1 MNTEGIQVNDV
12 FKTWKKRVVLVAMSV
27 ILISGFAVPVHEV
40 RAMEDTVPHSILNAT
55 QEGNIPDPEGP
66 ELEIYAENFDDPDNF
81 GSTGG
86 IALRSPWSQEG
97 AGGSKAKT
105 SSSTTAPSLPN
116 MIKMDG
122 TDALALP
129 LNLTGYGNIRL
140 SYYTRASSYISG
152 SVIIE
157 WSKDDGASW
166 TTLETF
172 ELPPGT
178 PDMKNKEG
186 NTLKSW
192 TLGSEANNNS
202 TVKIRFRTGD
212 AMQANMYIDNVAIYG
227 QAIPGITPAP
237 SPVPPGE
244 GNTEFTPPQGVTL
257 YEDVEI
263 GTAGGRAMYSSIAVP
278 ETAAAEPM
286 PVIVYIHGGGWNHG
300 DRKQALNSICNYVL
314 KRGYIGVSL
323 DYRLTPEAPFPA
335 QIQDVKLAIRYLR
348 AHAAQYNL
356 DPSRIG
362 VWGSSAGGHLAALL
376 GTTGDMVAGDT
387 VVLDTGATVEIPD
400 LEGSGGWPEYSD
412 KVQAVADWYGPADFT
427 TTFANNYSSVTA
439 LLGGHRAFDVPE
451 QARLAM
457 PGTYASSDDPPFW
470 IRHGD
475 ADATIPYTDSVTF
488 AGQLQSAGV
497 PIVDLK
503 IVPGQGH
510 GFTGTASEIANAEA
524 WAFLDEHVKNRVVT
538 EPIIFKSNHED
549 TSPGDEEVGE
559 EKPLIE
565 KVISSKLPSDDAAID
580 SGKPDVNFNQTTG
593 SSTGLLSISS
603 TLSTKKYVYFK
614 FDMTGN
620 ESEGD
625 RYRLRI
631 AAKKGTSNTD
641 TELSVYGLDAT
652 DWSESSLTWSNAP
665 VQSLNESSLLGTFQV
680 TADRNG
686 SPAVYEVDVTDYV
699 KSRSEE
705 GQVAFLLGD
714 AGSTGV
720 SVNVYTKEA
729 NGTSNP
735 RPQLFVI
742 SLIEDGSDTHAPEWE
757 QGAELEIR
765 NWGTEFA
772 ELRWPVAS
780 DDTAVFAYRIYRDG
794 VLLAEQGKQS
804 FRDSGLAAGTP
815 YTFQVKA
822 IDEAGNVSSALSTDM
837 TTLDVPVS
845 SLLVASVSAS
855 GSDGNLATNTI
866 DNNSYTRWS
875 VAGEGQWIT
884 FDLGQAQQVGYVG
897 IGFYKGD
904 VRKTF
909 FEMEISVDG
918 NHWTQVFNGE
928 SSGDTTEMQAFDIP
942 DTSARYVRIT
952 GHGNSDASIYTSLT
966 DVHLYA
972 PFTGGGTPVALI
984 PYMEPQP
991 PEGTVPFVAPGL
1003 TETDGTPHAVHSP
1016 HAVTGRTIDVRDYGI
1031 NLADNTN
1038 DDRPAIQAAID
1049 DANVGDEVFLPDGV
1063 YNLLSGPDATT
1074 NLMLKSGVNLRG
1086 DSREG
1091 TVLKTSL
1098 DQVTGSTVLKASA
1111 QHSILVSNMTLT
1123 SSWSG
1128 SYTTDHKSNN
1138 PSAGGPD
1145 SLIHIANYGEA
1156 PSYDITID
1164 GVIVE
1169 KFKRMAI
1176 RIEHS
1181 RDVVVKHATFRNATD
1196 LGPGGSGYGISIQGT
1211 AKTDRLGFDN
1221 DTLWNLVEDSTFEGP
1236 YLRHGALIQFVAH
1249 NNVLRGNTFNGTK
1262 LDAIDLHG
1270 ELEYFNEISGNVIT
1284 DVLTGAGIG
1293 LGNTGGSAPSNHSK
1307 SGKGNYIHDNTITN
1321 SQIGISVTMGTPDTL
1336 IEDNLI
1342 ENTTTIAD
1350 AAGIKVLNGPGTVI
1364 RGNVIRSNTASGYWG
1379 VRLERDKGDAG
1390 AGNIGE
1396 GDPENVLIENNRIEG
1411 NTNGIGL
1418 FAGVG
1423 ILLKANILS
1432 NLNEDYYKAAGVT
1445 VTEL

>member
-1 MNTEGIQVNDV
+1 MKDL
-12 FKTWKKRVVLVAMSV
+12 FKTWTKRALLVAISF
-27 ILISGFAVPVHEV
+27 ILITGIAIPVHEV
-40 RAMEDTVPHSILNAT
+40 RAMEDDIPHSVIHAA
-55 QEGNIPDPEGP
+55 QEENIPEPEGP

-86 IALRSPWSQEG
+86 IALKAPWRQDG
-97 AGGSKAKT
+97 AGRSKAKT
-105 SSSTTAPSLPN
+105 SSSTTAPSQPN
-116 MIKMDG
+116 MVKIDG
-122 TDALALP
+122 TDALTLP
-129 LNLTGYGNIRL
+129 LDLTGYGNIRL

-152 SVIIE
+152 NVIIE
-157 WSKDDGASW
+157 WSKDGGISW

-172 ELPPGT
+172 QLPPGT

-202 TVKIRFRTGD
+202 TVNIRFRTGD
-212 AMQANMYIDNVAIYG
+212 TMQANMYIDNVAIYG
-227 QAIPGITPAP
+227 QVIPGITPAP

-244 GNTEFTPPQGVTL
+244 ENTEFTPPLGVTL

-263 GTAGGRAMYSSIAVP
+263 GMAGGRAMYSSIAVP

-286 PVIVYIHGGGWNHG
+286 PVMIYIHGGGWNHG

-362 VWGSSAGGHLAALL
+362 VWGSSVGGHLAALL
-376 GTTGDMVAGDT
+376 GTTGDLVAGDP
-387 VVLDTGATVEIPD
+387 VVLDTGDTVEVPD

-439 LLGGHRAFDVPE
+439 LLGGHRALDVPE

-457 PGTYASSDDPPFW
+457 PGTYASPDDPPFW

-488 AGQLQSAGV
+488 AEQLQSAGV
-497 PIVDLK
+497 PMVDVK

-510 GFTGTASEIANAEA
+510 GFTGTASENANAEA
-524 WAFLDEHVKNRVVT
+524 WAFLDEHVKNRIVT
-538 EPIIFKSNHED
+538 EPIIFKRNPAD
-549 TSPGDEEVGE
+549 TSYVDEEE
-559 EKPLIE
+559 RPLME
-565 KVISSKLPSDDAAID
+565 KVIASKLPSDDAAID
-580 SGKPDVNFNQTTG
+580 SSKPDLNFNQATG

-603 TLSTKKYVYFK
+603 TTSTKKYVYLK

-620 ESEGD
+620 EPEGD
-625 RYRLRI
+625 RYQLRI

-641 TELSVYGLDAT
+641 TELSLYGLDAT

-665 VQSLNESSLLGTFQV
+665 VQSLSEASLLGTFQV

-699 KSRSEE
+699 KERADV

-714 AGSTGV
+714 AGATGV

-735 RPQLFVI
+735 RPQLSVI
-742 SLIEDGSDTHAPEWE
+742 ALIEEGSDTQSPEWE

-765 NWGTEFA
+765 NWGTDFA
-772 ELRWPVAS
+772 ELRWPAAS
-780 DDTAVFAYRIYRDG
+780 DDTAVSAYRIYRDG
-794 VLLAEQGKQS
+794 VLLSEQGKQS
-804 FRDSGLAAGTP
+804 FRDSGLAAETP
-815 YTFQVKA
+815 YTFQVRA
-822 IDEAGNVSSALSTDM
+822 IDKAGNVSSALSTEL
-837 TTLDVPVS
+837 TTLGVPVS
-845 SLLVASVSAS
+845 SLPVASVTAS
-855 GSDGNLATNTI
+855 GSDGNLATNTL

-884 FDLGQAQQVGYVG
+884 FDLGQAQPVGYVG

-904 VRKTF
+904 IRKTS
-909 FEMEISVDG
+909 FEMESSVDG
-918 NHWTQVFNGE
+918 EQWTQMFNGE

-952 GHGNSDASIYTSLT
+952 GRGNSDASIYTSLS

-972 PFTGGGTPVALI
+972 PFAGGGTPVALI
-984 PYMEPQP
+984 PYIVPQP
-991 PEGTVPFVAPGL
+991 PEGTMPFIAPGL
-1003 TETDGTPHAVHSP
+1003 TETDGTPHAIHAP
-1016 HAVTGRTIDVRDYGI
+1016 HAVTGRTIDVRDYGADP
-1031 NLADNTN
+1031 ADNTS
-1038 DDRPAIQAAID
+1038 DDRPAIQAAMD
-1049 DANVGDEVFLPDGV
+1049 EANVGDEVFLPDGV
-1063 YNLLSGPDATT
+1063 YNLLSGPDLST

-1086 DSREG
+1086 ESREG

-1098 DQVTGSTVLKASA
+1098 NQVTGSAVLKASA
-1111 QHSILVSNMTLT
+1111 QHSILVSNMTIT
-1123 SSWSG
+1123 SVWSG
-1128 SYTTDHKSNN
+1128 SYTTDHQSNN

-1145 SLIHIANYGEA
+1145 SMIHIANYGEA

-1221 DTLWNLVEDSTFEGP
+1221 DTLWNVVEDSTFEGP

-1270 ELEYFNEISGNVIT
+1270 ELEYLNEISGNVIT

-1321 SQIGISVTMGTPDTL
+1321 SRIGISVTMGTPDTL

-1342 ENTTTIAD
+1342 ENTKVIAE

-1364 RGNVIRSNTASGYWG
+1364 RGNVIRNNTASGYWG

-1396 GDPENVLIENNRIEG
+1396 GDPENVWIENNLIEG
-1411 NTNGIGL
+1411 NANGIGL
-1418 FAGVG
+1418 FAGVN
-1423 ILLKANILS
+1423 ILMKANIL
-1432 NLNEDYYKAAGVT
+1432 NNMNEDYYKAAGVT
-1445 VTEL
+1445 VAEL

>member
-1 MNTEGIQVNDV
+1 MEGIQVNDL

-27 ILISGFAVPVHEV
+27 MLISGTTIPVNEV
-40 RAMEDTVPHSILNAT
+40 QAMEDTVSHPILSAA
-55 QEGNIPDPEGP
+55 QEGNIADPEGP

-86 IALRSPWSQEG
+86 IALKAPWIQEG
-97 AGGSKAKT
+97 EGGSKAKT

-116 MIKMDG
+116 MIKIDG

-129 LNLTGYGNIRL
+129 LDLTGYGNIRL

-152 SVIIE
+152 SVIME
-157 WSKDDGASW
+157 WSKDGGTSW

-178 PDMKNKEG
+178 PDLKNKEG

-192 TLGSEANNNS
+192 LLGSEANNNS

-212 AMQANMYIDNVAIYG
+212 AMQANMYIDNVAIFG
-227 QAIPGITPAP
+227 QAIPGITPPP
-237 SPVPPGE
+237 SPVPPAE
-244 GNTEFTPPQGVTL
+244 ENTEFTPPQGVTL

-278 ETAAAEPM
+278 ETPASEPM
-286 PVIVYIHGGGWNHG
+286 PVMVYIHGGGWNHG
-300 DRKQALNSICNYVL
+300 DRKQALGSICNYVL

-348 AHAAQYNL
+348 ANAAQYNL

-387 VVLDTGATVEIPD
+387 VELDTGATVQVPD

-427 TTFANNYSSVTA
+427 TAFANNYSSVTA
-439 LLGGHRAFDVPE
+439 LLGGNRAWDVPE

-457 PGTYASSDDPPFW
+457 PGTYASPDDPPIW

-475 ADATIPYTDSVTF
+475 ADATIPYTDSVTL
-488 AGQLQSAGV
+488 ASQLQSAGV
-497 PIVDLK
+497 PVVDLK
-503 IVPGQGH
+503 IVTGQGH

-538 EPIIFKSNHED
+538 EPIIFKSDRED
-549 TSPGDEEVGE
+549 TTSGEEEDEED
-559 EKPLIE
+559 PQWIE
-565 KVISSKLPSDDAAID
+565 KVISSELPSDDAAID
-580 SGKPDVNFNQTTG
+580 SGKPDLNFNQATG

-603 TLSTKKYVYFK
+603 TSSTKKYVYFK

-625 RYRLRI
+625 RYRLQI

-641 TELSVYGLDAT
+641 TELSLYGLEAT
-652 DWSESSLTWSNAP
+652 DWNESSLTWSNAP
-665 VQSLNESSLLGTFQV
+665 VTTLSESALLDTFQV
-680 TADRNG
+680 TADRSG

-699 KSRSEE
+699 KSRPDST
-705 GQVAFLLGD
+705 QVAFLLGD
-714 AGSTGV
+714 AADTGV

-735 RPQLFVI
+735 RPQLSVI
-742 SLIEDGSDTHAPEWE
+742 ALTEAGSDTKAPEWE
-757 QGAELEIR
+757 PGAELEVR
-765 NWGTEFA
+765 NWGTDFA
-772 ELRWPVAS
+772 ELKWPAAS
-780 DDTAVFAYRIYRDG
+780 DDTAVEAYRIYRDG
-794 VLLAEQGKQS
+794 TLLTEQEKLS

-822 IDEAGNVSSALSTDM
+822 IDKAGNVSSELTTDL
-837 TTLDVPVS
+837 TTLAVPVS
-845 SLLVASVSAS
+845 PLSVVSVSAS

-875 VAGEGQWIT
+875 AAGDGQWIA
-884 FDLGQAQQVGYVG
+884 FDLGEEQQVGYVG

-904 VRKTF
+904 VRQTF
-909 FEMEISVDG
+909 FEVETSVDG
-918 NHWTQVFNGE
+918 ELWTQVFSGE
-928 SSGDTTEMQAFDIP
+928 SSGDTTDIQAFDIP
-942 DTSARYVRIT
+942 DTSARHVRIT
-952 GHGNSDASIYTSLT
+952 GHGNSDSSIYTSLT

-972 PFTGGGTPVALI
+972 PFAGGGTPVALI
-984 PYMEPQP
+984 PYVEPQA
-991 PEGTVPFVAPGL
+991 PEGTVPFIAPGL

-1016 HAVTGRTIDVRDYGI
+1016 HAVTGRTIDVRDYGA
-1031 NLADNTN
+1031 NPTDNTS
-1038 DDRPAIQAAID
+1038 DDRPAIQAAING
-1049 DANVGDEVFLPDGV
+1049 ASEGDEVFLPDGV
-1063 YNLLSGPDATT
+1063 YNLLSGPDEIT

-1086 DSREG
+1086 ESSEG

-1098 DQVTGSTVLKASA
+1098 DQVKGSAVLKASA
-1111 QHSILVSNMTLT
+1111 QHNILVSNMTVT

-1138 PSAGGPD
+1138 PTAGGPD
-1145 SLIHIANYGEA
+1145 SMIHIANYGEA
-1156 PSYDITID
+1156 PSYEITID

-1221 DTLWNLVEDSTFEGP
+1221 DTLWNVVEDSTFEGP

-1270 ELEYFNEISGNVIT
+1270 ELEYFNEISGNVIR
-1284 DVLTGAGIG
+1284 DVLVGAGIG

-1307 SGKGNYIHDNTITN
+1307 SGKGNYIHDNIIMN
-1321 SQIGISVTMGTPDTL
+1321 SQTGISVIMGTPDTL

-1364 RGNVIRSNTASGYWG
+1364 RGNVIRNNTASGYWA
-1379 VRLERDKGDAG
+1379 VRLDHDNGDAG
-1390 AGNIGE
+1390 AGNVGQ
-1396 GDPENVLIENNRIEG
+1396 GDPENVQIENNRIEG

>member
-1 MNTEGIQVNDV
+1 MKDL
-12 FKTWKKRVVLVAMSV
+12 FKTWKKRVVLVVMSALLV
-27 ILISGFAVPVHEV
+27 SGTIVPVQEV
-40 RAMEDTVPHSILNAT
+40 RAMEEAVPQISLNST
-55 QEGNIPDPEGP
+55 LEGEIQDPEGP
-66 ELEIYAENFDDPDNF
+66 ELEIYSENFDDPDNF

-86 IALRSPWSQEG
+86 IALRAPWLQEG
-97 AGGSKAKT
+97 EGGSKAKT
-105 SSSTTAPSLPN
+105 SSSTAAPSLPN
-116 MIKMDG
+116 MIKIDG

-152 SVIIE
+152 SVIVE
-157 WSKDDGASW
+157 WSKDDGVSW

-172 ELPPGT
+172 DLPPGT
-178 PDMKNKEG
+178 PDLKNKEG

-192 TLGSEANNNS
+192 ALSPDANNNS

-212 AMQANMYIDNVAIYG
+212 VMQANMYLDNVAIYG
-227 QAIPGITPAP
+227 QAIPGITPSP

-244 GNTEFTPPQGVTL
+244 EATEFTPPQGVTL

-263 GTAGGRAMYSSIAVP
+263 GMAGDRAIYSSIAVP
-278 ETAAAEPM
+278 ETAASEPM
-286 PVIVYIHGGGWNHG
+286 PVMVYIHGGGWNHG
-300 DRKQALNSICNYVL
+300 DRKQALNTICNYVL
-314 KRGYIGVSL
+314 KRGYVGVSL

-335 QIQDVKLAIRYLR
+335 QIQDVKLAVRYLR
-348 AHAAQYNL
+348 ANAALYNL

-376 GTTGDMVAGDT
+376 GTTGDIVAGET
-387 VVLDTGATVEIPD
+387 IELDTGAMVQVPD

-457 PGTYASSDDPPFW
+457 PGTYASPDDPPIW

-503 IVPGQGH
+503 IVADQGH

-524 WAFLDEHVKNRVVT
+524 WAFMDEHVKNRVVT
-538 EPIIFKSNHED
+538 EPIIFKNNQEY
-549 TSPGDEEVGE
+549 TSPEEEDEVNE
-559 EKPLIE
+559 EGSQWIE
-565 KVISSKLPSDDAAID
+565 KLIVSKLPSDDAAID
-580 SGKPDVNFNQTTG
+580 SGKPDLNFNQATG

-603 TLSTKKYVYFK
+603 TSSTKKYVYLK
-614 FDMTGN
+614 FVMTGN
-620 ESEGD
+620 EGEGD

-641 TELSVYGLDAT
+641 TELSLYGLDET
-652 DWSESSLTWSNAP
+652 DWSESSLTWTNAP
-665 VQSLNESSLLGTFQV
+665 VKSLNGSALLGTFVV
-680 TADRNG
+680 TADRGG

-699 KSRSEE
+699 KNRPAE
-705 GQVAFLLGD
+705 GEVAFLLAD
-714 AGSTGV
+714 AEATGV

-735 RPQLFVI
+735 RPQLAVI
-742 SLIEDGSDTHAPEWE
+742 ALTEDGTDSIAPEWE
-757 QGAELEIR
+757 PRAKLELR
-765 NWGTEFA
+765 NWGTDFA
-772 ELRWPVAS
+772 ELRWPAAS
-780 DDTAVFAYRIYRDG
+780 DDMAVAAYRIYQDG
-794 VLLAEQGKQS
+794 TLLAEQDIRS
-804 FRDSGLAAGTP
+804 FRAEGLAAGTA
-815 YTFQVKA
+815 YTFQVRV
-822 IDEAGNVSSALSTDM
+822 IDEAGNISNEITTDM
-837 TTLDVPVS
+837 ATLTDPVS
-845 SLLVASVSAS
+845 SLPILSVSAS
-855 GSDGNLATNTI
+855 GSDGNLEINTI

-875 VAGEGQWIT
+875 AAGSGQWIS
-884 FDLGQAQQVGYVG
+884 FDLGEERQIGYVG

-904 VRKTF
+904 ARRTSI
-909 FEMEISVDG
+909 EIETSVDG
-918 NHWTQVFNGE
+918 EQWVQVFSGE
-928 SSGDTTEMQAFDIP
+928 SGGDTTEMQAFDIP
-942 DTSARYVRIT
+942 HTFARYVRIT
-952 GHGNSDASIYTSLT
+952 GHGNSDSSIYTSLT

-972 PFTGGGTPVALI
+972 PMSGGGTPVALI
-984 PYMEPQP
+984 PYIVPEP
-991 PEGTVPFVAPGL
+991 PEGTEPFTAPGL
-1003 TETDGTPHAVHSP
+1003 TETDGTPHAVHFP
-1016 HAVTGRTIDVRDYGI
+1016 NAVTGRTIDVRNYGADP
-1031 NLADNTN
+1031 ADNAS
-1038 DDRPAIQAAID
+1038 DDQPAIQAAIH

-1063 YNLLSGPDATT
+1063 YNLLSGPDNAT
-1074 NLMLKSGVNLRG
+1074 NLTLKSGVNLRG
-1086 DSREG
+1086 ESTAG

-1098 DQVTGSTVLKASA
+1098 DQMTGSTVLKASA
-1111 QHSILVSNMTLT
+1111 QHSILVSNLTIT

-1128 SYTTDHKSNN
+1128 NYTTDHKSNN

-1145 SLIHIANYGEA
+1145 TMIHIANYGER

-1164 GVIVE
+1164 SVVVE

-1221 DTLWNLVEDSTFEGP
+1221 DTLWNVVENSTFEGP

-1249 NNVLRGNTFNGTK
+1249 NNVLRGNMFNGTK

-1270 ELEYFNEISGNVIT
+1270 ELEYFNEISGNVIA

-1321 SQIGISVTMGTPDTL
+1321 SQIGISVVMGTPDTL
-1336 IEDNLI
+1336 IENNLM
-1342 ENTTTIAD
+1342 ENTSTIAD
-1350 AAGIKVLNGPGTVI
+1350 AVGIKVLNGPGTVI
-1364 RGNVIRSNTASGYWG
+1364 RGNVIRDNIASNYWA
-1379 VRLERDKGDAG
+1379 VRLDYDKGDTG

-1396 GDPENVLIENNRIEG
+1396 GNPENVWIENNRLEG

-1418 FAGVG
+1418 FAGIG
-1423 ILLKANILS
+1423 ILLKDNT
-1432 NLNEDYYKAAGVT
+1432 LNNVIEDYYKAAGVT

>member
-1 MNTEGIQVNDV
+1 MIDL
-12 FKTWKKRVVLVAMSV
+12 FKTWKKWVVLVAMSV
-27 ILISGFAVPVHEV
+27 LLINSTVVPVHEAHA
-40 RAMEDTVPHSILNAT
+40 AMDTIPHHALNAT
-55 QEGNIPDPEGP
+55 LEGDIPDPEGP

-86 IALRSPWSQEG
+86 IALRSPWLQEG
-97 AGGSKAKT
+97 EGGSKAKT

-116 MIKMDG
+116 MIKIDG
-122 TDALALP
+122 TDDLALP
-129 LNLTGYGNIRL
+129 LDLTGYGNIRL

-157 WSKDDGASW
+157 WSKDGGTSW

-178 PDMKNKEG
+178 PDLKNKEG

-192 TLGSEANNNS
+192 LLGSEANNNS

-212 AMQANMYIDNVAIYG
+212 VMQANMYIDNVAIYG
-227 QAIPGITPAP
+227 QAIPGITPP
-237 SPVPPGE
+237 SSPVPPGE
-244 GNTEFTPPQGVTL
+244 ENTEFTPPQGVSL

-263 GTAGGRAMYSSIAVP
+263 GTAGSRAIYSSIAVP
-278 ETAAAEPM
+278 ETAASEPM
-286 PVIVYIHGGGWNHG
+286 PVMVYIHGGGWNHG

-348 AHAAQYNL
+348 AHAAEYNL

-376 GTTGDMVAGDT
+376 GTTGDMVAGET
-387 VVLDTGATVEIPD
+387 VELDTGATVEVPD

-427 TTFANNYSSVTA
+427 TAFANNYSSVTA
-439 LLGGHRAFDVPE
+439 LLGGHRALDVPE

-457 PGTYASSDDPPFW
+457 PGTYASPDDPPIW

-475 ADATIPYTDSVTF
+475 ADATIPYTDSITF

-510 GFTGTASEIANAEA
+510 GFTGAASETANAEA
-524 WAFLDEHVKNRVVT
+524 WAFLDDHVKNRVVT
-538 EPIIFKSNHED
+538 EPIIFKSNRED
-549 TSPGDEEVGE
+549 TPSEEE
-559 EKPLIE
+559 EGSTWME
-565 KVISSKLPSDDAAID
+565 KVISNKLPSDDAAID
-580 SGKPDVNFNQTTG
+580 SGKPDQNFNQATG

-603 TLSTKKYVYFK
+603 TSSTPKYAYFK
-614 FDMTGN
+614 YDMTGN

-641 TELSVYGLDAT
+641 TVLSLYGLDAT
-652 DWSESSLTWSNAP
+652 EWSETSVTWKNAP
-665 VQSLNESSLLGTFQV
+665 VKSLSESALLGAFEV
-680 TADRNG
+680 TADRGG

-699 KSRSEE
+699 KNRPDA
-705 GQVAFLLGD
+705 GQVAFLLAD
-714 AGSTGV
+714 AGATGV

-735 RPQLFVI
+735 RPQLAVI
-742 SLIEDGSDTHAPEWE
+742 ALTEEGDSTEPEWE
-757 QGAELEIR
+757 PDAMLELR
-765 NWGTEFA
+765 NWGTDFA
-772 ELRWPVAS
+772 DLRWPAAS
-780 DDTAVFAYRIYRDG
+780 DDTAVAAYRIYQG
-794 VLLAEQGKQS
+794 GTLLAEQANRS
-804 FRDSGLAAGTP
+804 FRANGLAAGAS
-815 YTFQVKA
+815 YTFQVRA
-822 IDEAGNVSSALSTDM
+822 IDQAGNVSSALTTDI
-837 TTLDVPVS
+837 TTLTVPVS
-845 SLLVASVSAS
+845 ALPVLSVGAS

-875 VAGEGQWIT
+875 AAGEGPWISY
-884 FDLGQAQQVGYVG
+884 DLGEEQQVGYVG

-909 FEMEISVDG
+909 FEIETSVDG
-918 NHWTQVFNGE
+918 EQWAQVFSGE
-928 SSGDTTEMQAFDIP
+928 SSGDTTEMQAFNIP

-952 GHGNSDASIYTSLT
+952 GHGNSDSSIYTSLT

-972 PFTGGGTPVALI
+972 PFAGEGTPVALI
-984 PYMEPQP
+984 PYVVPEP
-991 PEGTVPFVAPGL
+991 PEGTVAFSAPGL

-1016 HAVTGRTIDVRDYGI
+1016 NVVTGRTIDVRDYGADP
-1031 NLADNTN
+1031 ADNAS

-1063 YNLLSGPDATT
+1063 YNLLSGPDAMT
-1074 NLMLKSGVNLRG
+1074 NLMLKTGVNLRG
-1086 DSREG
+1086 QSSQG

-1111 QHSILVSNMTLT
+1111 ENNILVTNLTVT

-1145 SLIHIANYGEA
+1145 SMIHIANHGET
-1156 PSYDITID
+1156 PSYNITID

-1181 RDVVVKHATFRNATD
+1181 RDVVVRHATFRNATD

-1211 AKTDRLGFDN
+1211 AKTDRLGFEN
-1221 DTLWNLVEDSTFEGP
+1221 DTLWNVVEDSTFEGP

-1249 NNVLRGNTFNGTK
+1249 NNVLRNNTFIGTK

-1270 ELEYFNEISGNVIT
+1270 ELEYLNEISGNVIT
-1284 DVLTGAGIG
+1284 DVLAGAGIG

-1307 SGKGNYIHDNTITN
+1307 SGKGNYIHDNTIQN
-1321 SQIGISVTMGTPDTL
+1321 SQIGISVIMGTPDTL
-1336 IEDNLI
+1336 IENNII
-1342 ENTTTIAD
+1342 ENTSTVAD
-1350 AAGIKVLNGPGTVI
+1350 AIGIKVLNGPGTVI
-1364 RGNVIRSNTASGYWG
+1364 RGNVIRNNIASSYWG
-1379 VRLERDKGDAG
+1379 VRLDYDNGDAG
-1390 AGNIGE
+1390 AGNIGQ
-1396 GDPENVLIENNRIEG
+1396 GNPENVKIENNQIEG

-1423 ILLKANILS
+1423 ILLKGNM
-1432 NLNEDYYKAAGVT
+1432 LNNVTEDYYQAPGVT